1 MTQPDQFNEL
11 AESWATLNRA
21 IAKLLVTQP
30 SKMTAA
36 SEAVEAARARH
47 ESLFMLYTRT
57 ALSTPVPVSAA
68 ESATALNAGRY
79 EHVRKMSAWA
89 FTELYEKNLRTGVPF
104 DTLVDELREAVAAHR
119 AAAPALL
126 GMHPPLGSDAWFKLF
141 GGDVE
146 KRARQYVNTKT
157 PVNVFE
163 STDAGP
169 AQWVV
174 AFAFTDFW
182 ADAFEEKATAD
193 QYAAAWLKKC
203 QE

>member
-30 SKMTAA
+30 SKMTEA

-57 ALSTPVPVSAA
+57 ALSIPAPVSAHETA
-68 ESATALNAGRY
+68 AALNALRY

-104 DTLVDELREAVAAHR
+104 DTLVDEMRAAAAAHR
-119 AAAPALL
+119 GSAAALLNLHPA
-126 GMHPPLGSDAWFKLF
+126 LGSDAWFKLF

-146 KRARQYVNTKT
+146 KRARLYVNAKT

-163 STDAGP
+163 STDAGQ

-174 AFAFTDFW
+174 AFADTDFW
-182 ADAFEEKATAD
+182 ADAFDEKAMAD
-193 QYAAAWLKKC
+193 QYAAAWLKNC

>member
-1 MTQPDQFNEL
+1 MTKPDQFNEL
-11 AESWATLNRA
+11 AESWAALNRA
-21 IAKLLVTQP
+21 VAKLLVTQP
-30 SKMTAA
+30 SKMTEA

-47 ESLFMLYTRT
+47 ESLFILYTRAVLGAPNPVGAHET
-57 ALSTPVPVSAA
+57 AAA
-68 ESATALNAGRY
+68 SNALRY

-104 DTLVDELREAVAAHR
+104 DTLVDDLR
-119 AAAPALL
+119 AAAAAQSVLVPALL
-126 GMHPPLGSDAWFKLF
+126 KLHPPLGSDAWFKLF

-146 KRARQYVNTKT
+146 KRARLYIEAKT

-163 STDAGP
+163 STDAGS

-174 AFAFTDFW
+174 AFADTDFW
-182 ADAFEEKATAD
+182 ADAFDEKATAD
-193 QYAAAWLKKC
+193 QYAAAWLKNC